1 MDGLNEKSGNL
12 HRHGR
17 QKVFSYFLDFFFFST
32 MGKKKFLYLYF
43 ISVVDSCEV
52 FMWVLVPPSLSVVV
66 VVLFVIAAST

>member
-1 MDGLNEKSGNL
+1 MKRVETYTDMGAKKSSL
-12 HRHGR
+12 I
-17 QKVFSYFLDFFFFST
+17 FWIFFFST

-66 VVLFVIAAST
+66 VILFVIAAST